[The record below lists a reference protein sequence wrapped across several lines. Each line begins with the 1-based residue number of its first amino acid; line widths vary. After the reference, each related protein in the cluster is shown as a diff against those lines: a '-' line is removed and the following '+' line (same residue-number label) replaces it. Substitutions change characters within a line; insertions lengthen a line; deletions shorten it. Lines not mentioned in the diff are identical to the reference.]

1 MSEFDAAPEPE
12 VQWNS
17 DGLAMA
23 VVQHARTGEILM
35 CAWMNA
41 EALAATRATGLVHFW
56 SRSRRVLWQ
65 KGETSGNMLRLT
77 ALAADCD
84 GDVLLATALPAGP
97 ACHTGSRTCFTDRRP
112 QGFYD
117 LEPLWRTIEERL
129 ASGGE
134 GSYTARLASGGAAAV
149 SRKIIEE
156 AAETAEAAL
165 NLEAGRGGAERLAE
179 EAADVLYH
187 LLVLLAER
195 GVEPERVL
203 EELAADRKS
212 VV

>member
-1 MSEFDAAPEPE
+1 MSEFDESPEPE

-65 KGETSGNMLRLT
+65 KGETSGNVLRLT

-129 ASGGE
+129 ATGGE
-134 GSYTARLASGGAAAV
+134 GSYTARLATGGAAAV

-156 AAETAEAAL
+156 AAEAAEAAL

-203 EELAADRKS
+203 EELAARRR
-212 VV
+212 

>member
-1 MSEFDAAPEPE
+1 MSEFDESPEPE

-65 KGETSGNMLRLT
+65 KGETSGNVLRLT

-156 AAETAEAAL
+156 AAEAAEAAL

-203 EELAADRKS
+203 EELAARRR
-212 VV
+212 

>member
-1 MSEFDAAPEPE
+1 MSEFDEAPEPE

-65 KGETSGNMLRLT
+65 KGETSGNVLRLT

-156 AAETAEAAL
+156 AAEAAEAAL

-195 GVEPERVL
+195 GVEPERVI
-203 EELAADRKS
+203 EELAARRR
-212 VV
+212 

>member
-65 KGETSGNMLRLT
+65 KGETSGNVLRLT

-156 AAETAEAAL
+156 AAEAAEAAL

-203 EELAADRKS
+203 EELAARRR
-212 VV
+212 

>member
-65 KGETSGNMLRLT
+65 KGETSGNVLRLT

-129 ASGGE
+129 ATGGE

-203 EELAADRKS
+203 EELAARRR
-212 VV
+212 

>member
-65 KGETSGNMLRLT
+65 KGETSGNVLRLT

-203 EELAADRKS
+203 EELAARRR
-212 VV
+212 

>member
-17 DGLAMA
+17 DGRAMA

-65 KGETSGNMLRLT
+65 KGETSGNVLRLT

-156 AAETAEAAL
+156 AAEAAEAAL

-203 EELAADRKS
+203 EELAARRR
-212 VV
+212 

>member
-203 EELAADRKS
+203 EELAARRR
-212 VV
+212 

>member
-65 KGETSGNMLRLT
+65 KGETSGNVLRLT

-165 NLEAGRGGAERLAE
+165 NLEAGRGGAGRLAE

-195 GVEPERVL
+195 GVEPERVM
-203 EELAADRKS
+203 EELAARRR
-212 VV
+212 

>member
-65 KGETSGNMLRLT
+65 KGETSGNVLRLT

-156 AAETAEAAL
+156 AAEAAEAAL

-195 GVEPERVL
+195 GVEPERVM
-203 EELAADRKS
+203 EELAARRR
-212 VV
+212 